1 MKAIIQDDRRYML
14 RFDKGEDVISGLA
27 DFMKSQS
34 IGACVFFG
42 IGACESVELGYFNPF
57 LKDYRK
63 KPYVEELEIATFS
76 GNGSLSGGQPSIHAH
91 GVFSRNDFT
100 SLAGHVFKLVVS
112 VTCEI
117 LLIKLEGQMNRGL
130 NAEFNLNLLQ

>member
-1 MKAIIQDDRRYML
+1 MKTIIQDDRRFML
-14 RFDKGEDVISGLA
+14 RFDKGDDVIAGIQ
-27 DFMKSQS
+27 DFMKAQN
-34 IGACVFFG
+34 IYACVFFG
-42 IGACESVELGYFNPF
+42 IGACESVELGYFNTY

-63 KPYVEELEIATFS
+63 KPYVEELEIASFS
-76 GNGSLSGGQPSIHAH
+76 GNGALSDGQPAIHAH

-117 LLIKLEGQMNRGL
+117 FLIKLDGALERKHNSD
-130 NAEFNLNLLQ
+130 FNLNLLV

>member
-1 MKAIIQDDRRYML
+1 MKVILQDDRRHIL
-14 RFDKGEDVISGLA
+14 RFDKDEDVISGIQ
-27 DFMKSQS
+27 DFMKAQN
-34 IGACVFFG
+34 IYACAFFG
-42 IGACESVELGYFNPF
+42 IGAAASVELGYFNTY

-63 KPYVEELEIATFS
+63 KPYVEELEIASFS
-76 GNGSLSGGQPSIHAH
+76 GNGGLTDGQPAIHAH

-117 LLIKLEGQMNRGL
+117 FLIKLDGALERKHNSD
-130 NAEFNLNLLQ
+130 FNLNLLV